1 MWLSIYYLY
10 CLAKSTPSPVEAAIQ
25 QQEANQEHQ
34 HREVEK
40 KPLRWYDVDTDIA
53 LEPDVCDG

>member
-10 CLAKSTPSPVEAAIQ
+10 CLARSTPSPAEAAIQ

-40 KPLRWYDVDTDIA
+40 KPFHRYDVDMDIA
-53 LEPDVCDG
+53 LEPDVCDE